1 MSDGCLV
8 VFKPKGC
15 SSHDV
20 IDKIRRVYKV
30 KCGHAGTLDPM
41 AQGVLLVFTGKA
53 LKLIN
58 FIPPE
63 HLDKTYLMRVTL
75 GSTTDSYDATGNVVN
90 VFDQPITFSNDRL
103 ITELRTLVGVYDQ
116 MPPAFSAIKV
126 GGKRAYA
133 LARAG
138 ESVEL
143 KSRKVHVTSI
153 RLVGD
158 YPDKAGRQ
166 LIMRVHCSR
175 GTYVRSIAHDLGQ
188 KLGCGGHLSY
198 LLRERVGKWAFHNAF
213 PYWKIEKGLDFV
225 NTDSFVGLS
234 DILPFPRITVTAEA
248 QSRIRNGQPI
258 VRKDITS
265 LETDSPEASDT
276 VQVLSPSGQLIAIY
290 NTGKDKTPKA
300 DSQMGGLKLYPVR
313 VFAENEA

>member
-1 MSDGCLV
+1 MPDGCLI
-8 VFKPKGC
+8 VFKPKGVT
-15 SSHDV
+15 SHDV

-41 AQGVLLVFTGKA
+41 AQGVLLVFIGKA
-53 LKLIN
+53 LKLLS

-63 HLDKTYLMRVTL
+63 HLDKTYLMKVTL
-75 GSTTDSYDATGNVVN
+75 GSTTDSYDATGNIIDVHN
-90 VFDQPITFSNDRL
+90 GPIEFSNDQL
-103 ITELRTLVGVYDQ
+103 MGELRTLVGSYDQ

-153 RLVGD
+153 RLVND
-158 YPDKAGRQ
+158 FVNASGRQ
-166 LIMRVHCSR
+166 LVMRVHCSR

-198 LLRERVGKWAFHNAF
+198 LLRERVGKWAFNGAF
-213 PYWKIEKGLDFV
+213 HYWQIEKKIDFS
-225 NTDSFVGLS
+225 TSASFVKLA
-234 DILPFPRITVTAEA
+234 DILPFPRIVVTADA

-258 VRKDITS
+258 VRKDIVS
-265 LETDSPEASDT
+265 LETDGPEASET
-276 VQVLSPSGQLIAIY
+276 VQVFSPNGQLIAIY
-290 NTGKDKTPKA
+290 NTGKDKA
-300 DSQMGGLKLYPVR
+300 RAENQGGLKLYPVR